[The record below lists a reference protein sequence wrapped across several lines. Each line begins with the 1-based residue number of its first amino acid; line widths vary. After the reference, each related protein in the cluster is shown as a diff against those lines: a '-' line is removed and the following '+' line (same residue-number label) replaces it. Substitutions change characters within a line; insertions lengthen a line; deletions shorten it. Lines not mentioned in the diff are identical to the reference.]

1 MNVSEDNKA
10 IAVDPADTSL
20 VRNEIKTRDLELTV
34 VVKHSSDIKKTTAN
48 TKIVLWKMNIRQ
60 ISMADNSRAYG
71 NWPKSENVAFD
82 FEVCTDFSRVMLKN
96 ETENYAAFES
106 R

>member
-48 TKIVLWKMNIRQ
+48 TKIVL
-60 ISMADNSRAYG
+60 
-71 NWPKSENVAFD
+71 
-82 FEVCTDFSRVMLKN
+82 
-96 ETENYAAFES
+96 
-106 R
+106 